1 MAVDTR
7 SAAPP
12 ALREPGL
19 LARRWPGWPGWPAA
33 WPVALP
39 VLFAAANGLAFY
51 LIRPDVNDLWAARA
65 RASAASHG
73 VGLTY
78 WFSWFGGGTTPG
90 NYSVLTP
97 YASAFIGTELL
108 GALSA
113 LAAVALA
120 AVAVRGTRYPV
131 AATWVAAVGAA
142 LNTWSGRVPFLFGM
156 VFAVGAIIAV
166 RAKRR
171 GPAVLLTLVGILAS
185 PVAGAFICMGLSGT
199 FLTTR
204 TKEYRPII
212 AWTVGASC
220 LALLG
225 VAVLFGAP
233 GPEPF
238 SVAQLAAVG
247 LTQLWLLLGRPADH
261 LRTTLAASTLA
272 TLVLFFVP
280 NGMGSNFSRFAYFCL
295 PAAVV
300 ATSSKRLRMALFA
313 VTPVTIAA
321 TVGTVVDLVNASRPI
336 SSVSYYT
343 SLAHRLDKITDL
355 SDYRVE
361 VVNHGAHAGY
371 DALLEHA
378 LLARGWET
386 QEDHA
391 LNAALLHPDLD
402 PVTYK
407 VWLDNNAV
415 GYVALPSSAVQD
427 YPEYTLVRE
436 HRPSYLHRIWRN
448 ADWQLYEVQTPTP
461 IVGRPARVL
470 GHDQKSMTIRVPCT
484 CAVPVRVRW
493 SKFLAAQLQGAGKVG
508 HTVDAVPSVSAQV
521 ADDGSGWT
529 TLTTKRP
536 GVYVLRGSLRGGLL
550 R

>member
-12 ALREPGL
+12 VLRERGVPG
-19 LARRWPGWPGWPAA
+19 RPWSNWPAL
-33 WPVALP
+33 LP
-39 VLFAAANGLAFY
+39 IVFAAANGLAFY
-51 LIRPDVNDLWAARA
+51 LVRPDVNDLWAARA

-97 YASAFIGTELL
+97 YASALIGTELL

-113 LAAVALA
+113 LAAVGLA

-166 RAKRR
+166 RERR
-171 GPAVLLTLVGILAS
+171 RVPAILLTLVGILAS

-212 AWTVGASC
+212 AWTAGAAC
-220 LALLG
+220 LSLLG

-238 SVAQLAAVG
+238 SFAQLVAVG
-247 LTQLWLLLGRPADH
+247 LTQLWLLLARPADH
-261 LRTTLAASTLA
+261 LRTTLATSTLA
-272 TLVLFFVP
+272 TLLLFLVP

-300 ATSSKRLRMALFA
+300 ATSSKRLRVALFA
-313 VTPVTIAA
+313 ALPVTIAA
-321 TVGTVVDLVNASRPI
+321 TVGTVIDLVNASRPI
-336 SSVSYYT
+336 SSVAYYT

-355 SDYRVE
+355 NDYRVE

-391 LNAALLHPDLD
+391 LNASLLNHDLD
-402 PVTYK
+402 AVTYK

-415 GYVALPSSAVQD
+415 GYVALPSSAVQG
-427 YPEYTLVRE
+427 YPEYTLVRD
-436 HRPSYLHRIWRN
+436 HLPKYLHRIWRN

-470 GHDQKSMTIRVPCT
+470 GHDQKSMTIRMPCACT
-484 CAVPVRVRW
+484 VPVRVRW
-493 SKFLAAQLQGAGKVG
+493 SKFLTAELQGAGKLG
-508 HTVDAVPSVSAQV
+508 HTVDSVPAVTAQV

-529 TLTTKRP
+529 TLTTKRA

>member
-12 ALREPGL
+12 VLREPG
-19 LARRWPGWPGWPAA
+19 AEPRRRLVRPP
-33 WPVALP
+33 LP
-39 VLFAAANGLAFY
+39 VLLPVVFAALNGLAFY

-97 YASAFIGTELL
+97 YASAWIGTELV
-108 GALSA
+108 GA
-113 LAAVALA
+113 LAALLA
-120 AVAVRGTRYPV
+120 VGLTAVAVRGTRYPA

-142 LNTWSGRVPFLFGM
+142 LNTWSGRVPFLLGM
-156 VFAVGAIIAV
+156 AFAVAAIIAV
-166 RAKRR
+166 RAQRR
-171 GPAVLLTLVGILAS
+171 VPAVLLTLVAILAS

-199 FLTTR
+199 FLTTH
-204 TKEYRPII
+204 TKAYRPII
-212 AWTVGASC
+212 SWTVAAAC
-220 LALLG
+220 VALVG

-233 GPEPF
+233 GAEPF
-238 SVAQLAAVG
+238 SFAQLTAVV
-247 LTQLWLLLGRPADH
+247 LTQAWLVSAWPADH
-261 LRTTLAASTLA
+261 LRTTLAVSTLA
-272 TLVLFFVP
+272 TIVLFLVP

-300 ATSSKRLRMALFA
+300 ATSSKRLRVALFA
-313 VTPVTIAA
+313 ALPVTIAA
-321 TVGTVVDLVNASRPI
+321 TVGTVIDLVNSTRPI

-343 SLAHRLDKITDL
+343 SLAHRLDKINDL
-355 SDYRVE
+355 NDYRVE

-371 DALLEHA
+371 DALLQHA

-391 LNAALLHPDLD
+391 LNDALLHGDLD
-402 PVTYK
+402 GVTYK

-427 YPEYTLVRE
+427 YPEFTLVRD
-436 HRPSYLHRIWRN
+436 HRPAYLRRIWRN
-448 ADWQLYEVQTPTP
+448 ADWQLFAVTSPTP
-461 IVGRPARVL
+461 IVGRRASVL
-470 GHDQKSMTIRVPCT
+470 GHDQKSMTIRVPCA
-484 CAVPVRVRW
+484 CALPVRVRW
-493 SKFLAAQLQGAGKVG
+493 SKFLAAQLQAPGRPG
-508 HTVDAVPSVSAQV
+508 HTVDAVPSVSARV

-529 TLTTKRP
+529 VLTTKRA

-550 R
+550 H